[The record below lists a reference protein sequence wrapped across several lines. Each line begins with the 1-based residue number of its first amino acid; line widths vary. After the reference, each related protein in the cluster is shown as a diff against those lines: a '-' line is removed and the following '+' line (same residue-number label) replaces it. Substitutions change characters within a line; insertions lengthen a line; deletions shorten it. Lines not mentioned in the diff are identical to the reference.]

1 MTSATIS
8 SAAKLNNSLTAP
20 KKQSIRYT
28 ANALLFFGK
37 IRNNILT
44 RDYADKHLPI
54 IDYRHKVLPQ
64 RQIQNYIL
72 PYIYI
77 IYNLFSF
84 IYPLSPISF
93 ATLFIC

>member
-20 KKQSIRYT
+20 KKQSIRHT

-37 IRNNILT
+37 IRNNVLT

-54 IDYRHKVLPQ
+54 IDYRHEVLPQ
-64 RQIQNYIL
+64 RQIQQRMHIRIN
-72 PYIYI
+72 IYRPR
-77 IYNLFSF
+77 YL
-84 IYPLSPISF
+84 YH
-93 ATLFIC
+93 A